1 MFAMALLQKI
11 NKRRNSTAILCAYKP
26 PSVDNT
32 IFSKELS
39 IMLR

>member
-1 MFAMALLQKI
+1 MFAMALLQKT
-11 NKRRNSTAILCAYKP
+11 NNRCNSTAILCAYKP

-39 IMLR
+39 IILR

>member
-1 MFAMALLQKI
+1 MFAMASLQKI
-11 NKRRNSTAILCAYKP
+11 NNRRNSTTILCLYKP